1 MSQTITTTTTLMQN
15 PMVIS
20 ADLDGEAVMMHL
32 ESYKYFGLDEIAS
45 QIWQMMSQP
54 MSVANLCNQ
63 LLSQYNVDRATCER
77 DVLTYLNGLLNDG
90 LLTIVPTK

>member
-1 MSQTITTTTTLMQN
+1 
-15 PMVIS
+15 MVIS